1 MMVLNLPRDDLG
13 VLRLQQSN
21 AAKAY
26 APVASVTATTAAGSQ
41 PAPAHATPVA
51 IPEERRHGERRR
63 VHDRRGQGRQAAVF
77 LDTRSHHERRT
88 HDRRRHPTAQGS
100 SFEPQGIDLHI

>member
-26 APVASVTATTAAGSQ
+26 APIASVAATTAAGYQ
-41 PAPAHATPVA
+41 PSPTLATPVVA
-51 IPEERRHGERRR
+51 PDERRHGERRQA
-63 VHDRRGQGRQAAVF
+63 HERRGQGRQAAVL

-88 HDRRRHPTAQGS
+88 HDRRRRTTAQGR
-100 SFEPQGIDLHI
+100 SFVPQGIDLRI